1 MSRAIRQN
9 NVTKIEQ
16 MITRDG
22 IDVNVKLNKIVSI
35 ITTIMTMIIYI
46 LAVSILFS

>member
-1 MSRAIRQN
+1 MHGAIRQN

-16 MITRDG
+16 MITKDG
-22 IDVNVKLNKIVSI
+22 IDVNAKLNNIVSI

-46 LAVSILFS
+46 